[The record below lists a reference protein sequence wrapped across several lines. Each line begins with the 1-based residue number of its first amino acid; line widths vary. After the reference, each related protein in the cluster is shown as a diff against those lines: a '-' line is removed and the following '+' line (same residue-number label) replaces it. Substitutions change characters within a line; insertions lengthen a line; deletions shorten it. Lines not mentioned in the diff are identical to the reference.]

1 MPKPSRWAATRRL
14 GLDAGEDGAK
24 LPTPEAVPTSM
35 PLRQAQER
43 WLGSSRRFS
52 GN

>member
-43 WLGSSRRFS
+43 MALRFTSPVLG
-52 GN
+52 